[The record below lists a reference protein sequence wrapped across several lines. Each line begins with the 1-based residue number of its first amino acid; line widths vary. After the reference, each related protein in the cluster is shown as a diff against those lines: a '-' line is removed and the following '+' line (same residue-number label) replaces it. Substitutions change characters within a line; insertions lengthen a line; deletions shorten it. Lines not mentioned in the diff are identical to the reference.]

1 MSKSDKS
8 IPSHTVRAG
17 RDAVSSVKFSQE
29 LTAEID
35 LWAEAHQITRS
46 DAIRLLVELG
56 LKAAAVPQH
65 HASSDHDP
73 LAIEALAVRQIVA
86 LLDPQL
92 PPDERERRIRR
103 LVDGPPEFSSERIDL
118 PKHENEC

>member
-1 MSKSDKS
+1 MSKSDKNS
-8 IPSHTVRAG
+8 SSHTARAG

-29 LTAEID
+29 LTAEVD
-35 LWAEAHQITRS
+35 AWAEARQTTRS

-56 LKAAAVPQH
+56 LNAAPRVHRTSGDQ
-65 HASSDHDP
+65 DP

-92 PPDERERRIRR
+92 PADERERRIRR
-103 LVDGPPEFSSERIDL
+103 LVDGPAEFSGERIDL
-118 PKHENEC
+118 PKHEK

>member
-1 MSKSDKS
+1 VSKSDKNS
-8 IPSHTVRAG
+8 SSHTARAG

-29 LTAEID
+29 LTAEVD
-35 LWAEAHQITRS
+35 AWAEARQTTRS

-56 LKAAAVPQH
+56 LNAAPRVHRTSGDQ
-65 HASSDHDP
+65 DP

-92 PPDERERRIRR
+92 PADERERRIRR
-103 LVDGPPEFSSERIDL
+103 LVDGPAEFSGERIDL
-118 PKHENEC
+118 PKHEK